1 MNQKMGR
8 MIRHL
13 LIIKKLSG
21 RKKFIPAEELI
32 SYLNLQMELRGYE
45 VGLSLRSLQRD
56 IGEIE
61 SLFEIEI
68 KNQRGKGYYITER
81 PENSDLRYDELLF
94 NFDLLTSVN
103 HSPEV
108 SEYIIPEHHRPK
120 GTENIPTLI
129 RAIKSS
135 DVISFD
141 YRLVRKQNRVI
152 TKTVSPY
159 FLKESLGLWYLVA
172 TDETGKL
179 RIYAV
184 DRINRLEI
192 LPEKFKRDTSIHPDR
207 LFQKSYG
214 IWDDENLPVEE
225 VELSYSPLD
234 GYFLKTTPLHHSQ
247 VIIIDD
253 ENEFRI
259 KLRIRITNDFV
270 MALLARSNSLTVI
283 GPLSLRQKINEIYQQ
298 ALSRNKLTE
307 QT

>member
-1 MNQKMGR
+1 M
-8 MIRHL
+8 
-13 LIIKKLSG
+13 
-21 RKKFIPAEELI
+21 
-32 SYLNLQMELRGYE
+32 
-45 VGLSLRSLQRD
+45 
-56 IGEIE
+56 
-61 SLFEIEI
+61 
-68 KNQRGKGYYITER
+68 
-81 PENSDLRYDELLF
+81 
-94 NFDLLTSVN
+94 N
-103 HSPEV
+103 HSPET

-192 LPEKFKRDTSIHPDR
+192 LPEKFRRDPSIHPDS
-207 LFQKSYG
+207 LFQNSYG

-259 KLRIRITNDFV
+259 KLKIRITNDFV